1 MPEPVVHLV
10 LVPGLLCTDL
20 LWQYQLK
27 VLAELADVRVTQQH
41 LHHASLDAMAE
52 AILAECPPKFA
63 IAGSSMGGYLALL
76 VKKKGGPRVTHLCLI
91 DSTANINLEEQG
103 ERRQMLLKLAERGA
117 FDTIKQQMIQ
127 TFLNADNQNNTDLK
141 GLVETMAETVGLE
154 RFIQQLKA
162 LMHGG
167 DLRGDLLNVDCPTLV
182 LCGAEDMLFP
192 LKLSREVARGIRKSK
207 LVTIKGAAHL
217 LPLER
222 PKTVSELMR
231 QWLTGAL
238 PMDGTELTI

>member
-1 MPEPVVHLV
+1 
-10 LVPGLLCTDL
+10 
-20 LWQYQLK
+20 
-27 VLAELADVRVTQQH
+27 
-41 LHHASLDAMAE
+41 
-52 AILAECPPKFA
+52 
-63 IAGSSMGGYLALL
+63 MGGYLALL
-76 VKKKGGPRVTHLCLI
+76 VKKKGGARVTHLCLI